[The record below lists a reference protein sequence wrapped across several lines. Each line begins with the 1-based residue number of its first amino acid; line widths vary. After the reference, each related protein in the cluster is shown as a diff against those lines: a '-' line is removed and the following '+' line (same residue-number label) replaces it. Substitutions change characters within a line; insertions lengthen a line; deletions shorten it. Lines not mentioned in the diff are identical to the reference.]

1 MRKSIETDVKQLKH
15 SQNGRSDANVESP
28 EESTGEL
35 WHSMQ
40 RLAPDT
46 KESPSQILYMN
57 YKTRMYQEHGERSQ
71 RTPKSSVIVSK
82 NPGVSQSRR
91 RLALQMKRSRNA
103 RNKFWYSVSVP
114 VFNPGQIETSSYSS
128 SATAVAT
135 VVATAVT
142 VTATSSFS
150 SSSVGASSAGAVAK
164 STRSLEEWNKKVSKK
179 QERKIRIRQT
189 TCMLSPKFH
198 PTNTSAESTLPHVQ

>member
-1 MRKSIETDVKQLKH
+1 MRKSIETDVKQFKH

-57 YKTRMYQEHGERSQ
+57 YKTRTYQEHGERSQ

-128 SATAVAT
+128 SATA
-135 VVATAVT
+135 VATAVT